1 MSLTTLAERG
11 RRPATLAALALSAT
25 SGAWAWAADGTA
37 DERFAPLHV
46 GGLGLAVLA
55 LVVVAVVPRISVR
68 VMSWL
73 FAVAGL
79 SIIAAMG
86 SGVGDLGPR
95 ALGWTAAVVAMAMA
109 AVAATAAAD
118 AAQNQPVSRL

>member
-11 RRPATLAALALSAT
+11 RRPSTLAALALSAT
-25 SGAWAWAADGTA
+25 SGAWAWASDGTA
-37 DERFAPLHV
+37 DERFAPLHA
-46 GGLGLAVLA
+46 GGLGLAALA
-55 LVVVAVVPRISVR
+55 LVVLAVVPRVSVR

-86 SGVGDLGPR
+86 SDVGDLGPQ

-109 AVAATAAAD
+109 GVAATATAD
-118 AAQNQPVSRL
+118 AAQNKPVSRL